1 MRDESKA
8 RNEELFRN
16 VNEQI
21 EMLSQTVERED
32 PVMEYLCE
40 CDRPDCYE
48 KVKVTRAEY
57 ETVRTEPTH
66 FIVSVGHQDP
76 SVERVLASND
86 RFVIVEKQGDAARDA
101 KETDPRN

>member
-48 KVKVTRAEY
+48 KVKATRAEY

-101 KETDPRN
+101 KETDPRT

>member
-8 RNEELFRN
+8 RNEQLLRN
-16 VNEQI
+16 VNQQI

-48 KVKVTRAEY
+48 KVKATRAEY

>member
-48 KVKVTRAEY
+48 KVKATRAEY

-76 SVERVLASND
+76 GVERVLASND

>member
-48 KVKVTRAEY
+48 KVKATRAEY

>member
-21 EMLSQTVERED
+21 EALSQSVERDD

-40 CDRPDCYE
+40 CDRQDCYE
-48 KVKVTRAEY
+48 KVKATRAEY
-57 ETVRTEPTH
+57 ESVRAEPTH
-66 FIVSVGHQDP
+66 FIVTLGHDDP
-76 SVERVLASND
+76 RLERVFASND
-86 RFVIVEKQGDAARDA
+86 RFLIVEKLGAAARDA
-101 KETDPRN
+101 RETDPRS

>member
-40 CDRPDCYE
+40 CDRPDCDE
-48 KVKVTRAEY
+48 KVKATRAEY
-57 ETVRTEPTH
+57 ETVRAEPTH

-86 RFVIVEKQGDAARDA
+86 RFLIVEKQGEAARDA